1 MRVFLKDHEILDLG
15 TEECRQMPECL
26 ASLNEIPSINK
37 QATIGSLAASSIW
50 ANES

>member
-26 ASLNEIPSINK
+26 ASLNEIPSIRAGEMAQPLK
-37 QATIGSLAASSIW
+37 G
-50 ANES
+50 